1 MWNDPRGNW
10 WLDWIEV
17 VSCTNNDITLLGWR
31 PGAVCLS
38 NKSCQGY
45 MLMSAWQHTHIRTRA
60 HTHTHA
66 RTHTYTCTYT
76 HTHARTHTYH
86 ARTHIH
92 MHTHTYTCTHTHA
105 CTHTCTHTHTHART
119 HTYTCAHTH
128 THARIHTL
136 TVYMQLPRHTH
147 TGVWALHK
155 TQRSREI
162 IITAHV
168 TCS

>member
-45 MLMSAWQHTHIRTRA
+45 MLMSAWQHTHIRTHA

-76 HTHARTHTYH
+76 HTHARTHTHTMH
-86 ARTHIH
+86 A
-92 MHTHTYTCTHTHA
+92 HTYI
-105 CTHTCTHTHTHART
+105 CTHTHTHART
-119 HTYTCAHTH
+119 HMHAHTHARTHIHMHVHTH
-128 THARIHTL
+128 THA
-136 TVYMQLPRHTH
+136 HTH
-147 TGVWALHK
+147 IHMHAYIHL
-155 TQRSREI
+155 QY
-162 IITAHV
+162 
-168 TCS
+168 TCSCPDTHTQVCEHYTKHKDLAR